1 MSKFLDVTL
10 QEREDIV
17 EEVYVKPKY
26 DWRWENSVT
35 SNKQHLD
42 MEGLVEF
49 KYDAFRLNRTL
60 SNYIDTISVAD
71 DLNRNYHL
79 DFKLQYDYAFYKI
92 KKGKRWFKR
101 PDKDKNADLALIR
114 EHYKYNIERAKEVLR
129 ILSPEQLQIIRKEKE
144 KGG

>member
-10 QEREDIV
+10 REREEVV

-26 DWRWENSVT
+26 DWRWENSVM

-42 MEGLVEF
+42 MDGLVEF

-60 SNYIDTISVAD
+60 SNYLDTISVAD
-71 DLNRNYHL
+71 ELNRNYHL
-79 DFKLQYDYAFYKI
+79 DPKMQYDYAFYKV
-92 KKGKRWFKR
+92 KKAKRWFK
-101 PDKDKNADLALIR
+101 KEKQDKNADLLLIR
-114 EHYKYNIERAKEVLR
+114 EHYKYSIERAKEALR
-129 ILSPEQLQIIRKEKE
+129 ILSPEQIQMIKKEKE